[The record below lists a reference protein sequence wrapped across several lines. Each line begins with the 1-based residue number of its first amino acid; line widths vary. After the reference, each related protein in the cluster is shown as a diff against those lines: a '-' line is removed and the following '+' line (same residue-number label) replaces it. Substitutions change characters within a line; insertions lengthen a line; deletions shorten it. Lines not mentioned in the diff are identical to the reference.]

1 MQFAP
6 EEPALRELYSQAKGL
21 RWNPETDIPWERFDP
36 ARYSKETREAARRTW
51 SRRAWSVYPGLTE
64 STALLIRFCLESGSL
79 GMDAKL
85 FLSFRPA
92 EEAKQLE
99 VCHLLAE
106 KLGGYESDP
115 GDAGLA
121 RASNHPFAQAALD
134 PDVPVEALYTTPTVD
149 AFLRRVEL
157 GIADGGY
164 VMITGDP
171 GTGKSA
177 ALRLLAK
184 RLESLRDVVVGTV
197 EHPQSRT
204 MDFYRELGDLFSVPL
219 QAHNRWGGFK
229 SLRARWT
236 EHISTTL
243 TRPVLIVDEAQEA
256 LTTVFTELRV
266 LASKELDS
274 RQLLCVVL
282 AGDGR
287 LVERLRSPD
296 LLPLGSRIR
305 RRLVLEYASRDEL
318 LACLDHL
325 LETAGNPSL
334 MTTELKATL
343 ADHAAGNYR
352 VLMNLADELLM
363 TALDRELPRLDEKL
377 YLEAFGQPAPKKAA
391 VGKKR

>member
-1 MQFAP
+1 MNPKLQS
-6 EEPALRELYSQAKGL
+6 LYSLKF
-21 RWNPETDIPWERFDP
+21 NP
-36 ARYSKETREAARRTW
+36 
-51 SRRAWSVYPGLTE
+51 
-64 STALLIRFCLESGSL
+64 
-79 GMDAKL
+79 
-85 FLSFRPA
+85 FR
-92 EEAKQLE
+92 
-99 VCHLLAE
+99 
-106 KLGGYESDP
+106 
-115 GDAGLA
+115 
-121 RASNHPFAQAALD
+121 

-149 AFLRRVEL
+149 AFLRRVEM

-171 GTGKSA
+171 GTGKSV
-177 ALRLLAK
+177 ALRLLGK
-184 RLESLRDVVVGTV
+184 RLESVRDVVVGTV

-204 MDFYRELGDLFSVPL
+204 MDFYRELGDLFAVPL

-243 TRPVLIVDEAQEA
+243 TRPVLIIDEAQEA

-325 LETAGNPSL
+325 LEAAGNPSL

-343 ADHAAGNYR
+343 ADHSAGNYR

-363 TALDRELPRLDEKL
+363 TALDRDLPRLDEKL
-377 YLEAFGQPAPKKAA
+377 YLETFGQPAPKKVA

>member
-1 MQFAP
+1 MSSK
-6 EEPALRELYSQAKGL
+6 LTSLYSLKF
-21 RWNPETDIPWERFDP
+21 NPFRPDIP
-36 ARYSKETREAARRTW
+36 
-51 SRRAWSVYPGLTE
+51 
-64 STALLIRFCLESGSL
+64 I
-79 GMDAKL
+79 
-85 FLSFRPA
+85 
-92 EEAKQLE
+92 
-99 VCHLLAE
+99 
-106 KLGGYESDP
+106 
-115 GDAGLA
+115 
-121 RASNHPFAQAALD
+121 
-134 PDVPVEALYTTPTVD
+134 EALHTTPAVD

-177 ALRLLAK
+177 ALRLLKK
-184 RLESLRDVVVGTV
+184 RLETLRDVAVGIV

-204 MDFYRELGDLFSVPL
+204 MDFYRELGDLFGISL
-219 QAHNRWGGFK
+219 QSHNRWSGFK
-229 SLRARWT
+229 SLRARWA
-236 EHISTTL
+236 EHIANTL
-243 TRPVLIVDEAQEA
+243 TRPVLVIDEAQEA

-266 LASKELDS
+266 LASQELDT

-282 AGDGR
+282 AGDSR
-287 LVERLRSPD
+287 LVERLRTAD

-352 VLMNLADELLM
+352 VLMNLADELLA
-363 TALDRELPRLDEKL
+363 TAADRELARLDEKL
-377 YLEAFGQPAPKKAA
+377 YLETFGQTPKPKPQP
-391 VGKKR
+391 KRR